1 MSLWLGAYLGGKP
14 KVAAD
19 GQGWV
24 QDKMEEQLPSCDIP
38 TSCDVTN
45 AKVLEFKHTCFPA

>member
-24 QDKMEEQLPSCDIP
+24 QDKNEGAVAVM
-38 TSCDVTN
+38 
-45 AKVLEFKHTCFPA
+45 